1 MAMPDEA
8 TKLLKEAGDLLQM
21 WFILQKSEAVGPDG
35 KTLDE
40 KTMDW
45 ESRYIE
51 WSLHNP
57 E

>member
-1 MAMPDEA
+1 MPDEA